1 MKRIALLFFLVILIS
16 CKKESTESFGKTT
29 AKTPVELGK
38 ELFESKGNCVA
49 CHLKDQKV
57 IGPSIQDI
65 AKTYQTQKASIVSF
79 LKDDAKPIVD
89 PSQYEVMK
97 TNFAI
102 TKMMSDEEL
111 QAIEAYIY
119 SNLK

>member
-1 MKRIALLFFLVILIS
+1 MKGIALIFLLVFAIS
-16 CKKESTESFGKTT
+16 CKTESAETFGKPTS
-29 AKTPVELGK
+29 KTPVALGK
-38 ELFESKGNCVA
+38 ELFEGKGNCVA
-49 CHLKDQKV
+49 CHLPNQKV
-57 IGPSIQDI
+57 IGPSIQEI
-65 AKTYQTQKASIVSF
+65 AKTYKTQDADIVAF
-79 LKDDAKPIVD
+79 LKEDAKPIVD

-111 QAIEAYIY
+111 QAIEAYMY

>member
-1 MKRIALLFFLVILIS
+1 MKRIAFIFILVLVVS
-16 CKKESTESFGKTT
+16 CKKESTEPFGKSTS
-29 AKTPVELGK
+29 KTPVAFGK
-38 ELFESKGNCVA
+38 ELFEGRGNCVA
-49 CHLKDQKV
+49 CHLINQKV

-65 AKTYQTQKASIVSF
+65 AKTYQAQNASIVSF
-79 LKDDAKPIVD
+79 LKEEAKPIVD

-102 TKMMSDEEL
+102 TKMMSDQEL
-111 QAIEAYIY
+111 QAIEAYMY

>member
-1 MKRIALLFFLVILIS
+1 MKRIALLFLLVILIS
-16 CKKESTESFGKTT
+16 CKKESTESFEKRTT
-29 AKTPVELGK
+29 KNPVELGK

-49 CHLKDQKV
+49 CHLVNQKV

-65 AKTYQTQKASIVSF
+65 AKTYKSQNADIVSF
-79 LKDDAKPIVD
+79 LKEQAKPIVD

-97 TNFAI
+97 TNFTI